1 MLPRKAWERLPD
13 WLERRE
19 CRRPALGHHEVRL
32 RKAVLML
39 STSIIT
45 LLALIWVARSIRSR
59 RHGVF
64 GAPRSTFTAQPPS
77 RLRPRL
83 PPPEREWDGPVSGME
98 KESPSNGSAAGGG
111 LS

>member
-39 STSIIT
+39 STIT
-45 LLALIWVARSIRSR
+45 LLALIWVARYAVLGLWIPAAIPLAYQLNADRDR
-59 RHGVF
+59 KI
-64 GAPRSTFTAQPPS
+64 GAGHTV
-77 RLRPRL
+77 L
-83 PPPEREWDGPVSGME
+83 
-98 KESPSNGSAAGGG
+98 
-111 LS
+111 